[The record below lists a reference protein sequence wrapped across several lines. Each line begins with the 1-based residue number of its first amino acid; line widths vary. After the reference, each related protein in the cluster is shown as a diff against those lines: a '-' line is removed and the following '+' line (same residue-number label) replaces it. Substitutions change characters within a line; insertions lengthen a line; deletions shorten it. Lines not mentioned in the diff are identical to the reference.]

1 MYSTC
6 RNPHTE
12 QQNLVRLLSSDKK
25 ENDTFLAGHGLITQF
40 LYGSM
45 TDTEETAS
53 LRKYLTQDR
62 HRRNS
67 FIKEISHTA

>member
-1 MYSTC
+1 MHSTC
-6 RNPHTE
+6 RNPNTE

-53 LRKYLTQDR
+53 LRKYLTQ
-62 HRRNS
+62 HNLN
-67 FIKEISHTA
+67 

>member
-1 MYSTC
+1 MYSIC

-45 TDTEETAS
+45 TQ
-53 LRKYLTQDR
+53 TQKK
-62 HRRNS
+62 HL
-67 FIKEISHTA
+67 H